1 MKKLLYVACAIFFI
15 SSCTKKAESTLNNT
29 NQDSVSV
36 SKKASKFEMYEM
48 SEMAALMEQ
57 MYAYN
62 TQLKER
68 IIASEDLG
76 SYPVAF
82 DKLHTAVLTEASDR
96 DAFFNDQAIKFIEAQ
111 KAIYAEPTTAKDNF
125 NKMVNQC
132 LECHSKKC
140 GGPIPRIK
148 KLLIP

>member
-1 MKKLLYVACAIFFI
+1 MKKLLLIVLTVAFAT
-15 SSCTKKAESTLNNT
+15 SCQQKSDKNEAVTVK
-29 NQDSVSV
+29 DSV
-36 SKKASKFEMYEM
+36 ADAKFQMYEM

-68 IIASEDLG
+68 IATNQDLG

-96 DAFFNDQAIKFIEAQ
+96 DLFFNDQAIKFIEAQ
-111 KAIYAEPTTAKDNF
+111 KAIYTDPVQARDNF

-148 KLLIP
+148 KLIIP

>member
-1 MKKLLYVACAIFFI
+1 MKKLLLIVLTVAFAT
-15 SSCTKKAESTLNNT
+15 SCQQKNEKIEAVTVK
-29 NQDSVSV
+29 DSV
-36 SKKASKFEMYEM
+36 ADAKFQMYEM

-68 IIASEDLG
+68 IITNQDLG

-96 DAFFNDQAIKFIEAQ
+96 DPFFNDQAIKFIEAQ
-111 KAIYAEPTTAKDNF
+111 KAIYADPVQAKDNF

-148 KLLIP
+148 KLIIQ

>member
-1 MKKLLYVACAIFFI
+1 MKKTILLVLLSAFAVSCNKQNKADETNTAKDTV
-15 SSCTKKAESTLNNT
+15 SSDFK
-29 NQDSVSV
+29 
-36 SKKASKFEMYEM
+36 MYEM

-68 IIASEDLG
+68 IVNNQDLG
-76 SYPVAF
+76 VYPMAF
-82 DKLHTAVLTEASDR
+82 DKIHTATLTESADR
-96 DAFFNDQAIKFIEAQ
+96 DVFFNEQAALFIEAQ
-111 KAIYAEPTTAKDNF
+111 KAIYADTVSAKENF

-132 LECHSKKC
+132 LECHAKKC

-148 KLLIP
+148 KLYIP

>member
-1 MKKLLYVACAIFFI
+1 MKKILLIAVTISFIFGCKQKNEKPEAVTVKDTVAG
-15 SSCTKKAESTLNNT
+15 S
-29 NQDSVSV
+29 
-36 SKKASKFEMYEM
+36 SKFQMYEM

-62 TQLKER
+62 TQLKDR
-68 IIASEDLG
+68 VINKQDLG
-76 SYPVAF
+76 EYPTAF
-82 DKLHTAVLTEASDR
+82 DKLHTAVLTETSDR

-111 KAIYAEPTTAKDNF
+111 KAIYADPVQAKDNF

-148 KLLIP
+148 KLIIP

>member
-1 MKKLLYVACAIFFI
+1 MKKVLLIFLTVAFAT
-15 SSCTKKAESTLNNT
+15 SCQQKNDT
-29 NQDSVSV
+29 NKVVTVKDTV
-36 SKKASKFEMYEM
+36 ADAKFQMYEM

-68 IIASEDLG
+68 IKTNQDLG

-96 DAFFNDQAIKFIEAQ
+96 DLFFNDQAIKFIEAQ
-111 KAIYAEPTTAKDNF
+111 KAIYTDPVQAKDNF

-148 KLLIP
+148 KLIIP

>member
-1 MKKLLYVACAIFFI
+1 MKKLLLIVLTAAFTT
-15 SSCTKKAESTLNNT
+15 SCQQKNEKNEAVTVK
-29 NQDSVSV
+29 DSVG
-36 SKKASKFEMYEM
+36 ASKFQMYEM

-68 IIASEDLG
+68 IATNQDLG

-82 DKLHTAVLTEASDR
+82 DKLHTAILTEASDR
-96 DAFFNDQAIKFIEAQ
+96 DAFFNDQAIKFITAQ
-111 KAIYAEPTTAKDNF
+111 KAIYADTLEAKNNF